1 MPKVKSFSILLIL
14 SIFFVVMTVLVSSP
28 AAEASGVH
36 QLGYFPLTVSSSS
49 SPICDG
55 SIGECLAGEGSD
67 EEFSV
72 DSESTRRML
81 AYRRR
86 YISYGALSRNR
97 VPCSRR
103 GASYYNCRPGA
114 QANPYRRG
122 CSAIT
127 RCRG

>member
-1 MPKVKSFSILLIL
+1 MAKLKSFSILLISLMLVMIAVL
-14 SIFFVVMTVLVSSP
+14 SSV
-28 AAEASGVH
+28 AEASGAH
-36 QLGYFPLTVSSSS
+36 HLNYFPMTLSSS

-55 SIGECLAGEGSD
+55 SIGECLAGDGSED
-67 EEFSV
+67 E
-72 DSESTRRML
+72 SESTRRML

-114 QANPYRRG
+114 RANPYQRG

>member
-1 MPKVKSFSILLIL
+1 MANVKSFSLIFIS
-14 SIFFVVMTVLVSSP
+14 SIFLIVIVSLSSP
-28 AAEASGVH
+28 AVGHSMEPAAAS
-36 QLGYFPLTVSSSS
+36 GYFPMTLSSS

-55 SIGECLAGEGSD
+55 SIGACLAEEDSD
-67 EEFSV
+67 EFGME
-72 DSESTRRML
+72 SESTRRML

-127 RCRG
+127 RCRR

>member
-1 MPKVKSFSILLIL
+1 MSKAKSFSIVLIS
-14 SIFFVVMTVLVSSP
+14 SIFFIMIVVLSSM
-28 AAEASGVH
+28 AEASGAH
-36 QLGYFPLTVSSSS
+36 QLGYFPMTVSS

-55 SIGECLAGEGSD
+55 SIGECLAGDGSD
-67 EEFSV
+67 EEFSM
-72 DSESTRRML
+72 DSESSRRML

-114 QANPYRRG
+114 QANPYQRG
-122 CSAIT
+122 CSRIT

>member
-55 SIGECLAGEGSD
+55 SIGECLAEEGSD

-122 CSAIT
+122 CNAIT
-127 RCRG
+127 RCRS